1 MLLGVDFGSLE
12 PLQGVRNN
20 FEISLPMEIAN
31 ASKKSLRI
39 MLEGDGRSW
48 NYILIHNPKS

>member
-1 MLLGVDFGSLE
+1 MMLGVDFGSLE